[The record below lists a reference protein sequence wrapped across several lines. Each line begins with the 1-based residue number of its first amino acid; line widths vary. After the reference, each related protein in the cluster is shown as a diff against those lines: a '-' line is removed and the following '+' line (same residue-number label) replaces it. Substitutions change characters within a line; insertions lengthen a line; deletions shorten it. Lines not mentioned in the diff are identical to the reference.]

1 MKWSYDTKFSHK
13 SLLSLW
19 TSDSYKL
26 PCDAS
31 SPSPTPWSVPTAH
44 PIPPF
49 PYTHTH
55 MSTEVHICHFL
66 PGWTTNTYDFAK
78 MKVVFLSLSA
88 MVWGIL
94 WLRNY
99 AFLEL
104 WLRNNG
110 TSRARIQLPGSSAGL
125 KLLPDRH
132 CITWTWVYRIINH
145 NQIEGIPHLSNCYFI
160 HILMSPCP
168 ISENPVDFSLFW
180 PGWSY
185 ATHLYAKSFTMS
197 DCHWPILYS
206 GAFLSYHHSPSAFFL
221 LLSFPLSP
229 WFFFLYLAFYCLK
242 KVSVS
247 AHLFFFFSEATSSV
261 SHSDVLWSATPGV
274 GFWVDNNT

>member
-1 MKWSYDTKFSHK
+1 MICPHR
-13 SLLSLW
+13 
-19 TSDSYKL
+19 
-26 PCDAS
+26 
-31 SPSPTPWSVPTAH
+31 SPHSTLTLH
-44 PIPPF
+44 
-49 PYTHTH
+49 THTH
-55 MSTEVHICHFL
+55 MSTEVHRCHFL

-78 MKVVFLSLSA
+78 MKVVFRSLSS

-132 CITWTWVYRIINH
+132 CITWTWVYWIINH

-168 ISENPVDFSLFW
+168 ISEKPCRLFPFLARMIICNSSVCKIIYNVRLPLTHPLFWYFSL
-180 PGWSY
+180 
-185 ATHLYAKSFTMS
+185 L
-197 DCHWPILYS
+197 
-206 GAFLSYHHSPSAFFL
+206 PSL
-221 LLSFPLSP
+221 
-229 WFFFLYLAFYCLK
+229 
-242 KVSVS
+242 
-247 AHLFFFFSEATSSV
+247 T
-261 SHSDVLWSATPGV
+261 
-274 GFWVDNNT
+274 